1 MILRVSS
8 TPESPQ
14 EPRLNLLGATAC
26 HAAYMRG
33 VGGLVLDNV
42 LHWEPGFVFVK
53 TLEKNELDN
62 VATISKEVR
71 TMSKGVVDW

>member
-1 MILRVSS
+1 
-8 TPESPQ
+8 
-14 EPRLNLLGATAC
+14 
-26 HAAYMRG
+26 MRG

-62 VATISKEVR
+62 VATISKEVW